1 MTIRSLYVWAR
12 KMPQKALE
20 CTSQNPPGGTPQRVV
35 TIWFHHGLLLV
46 ALDSNGEFTLT
57 VVISVLP
64 LGDPT
69 RFGTL
74 PPHPIVRDSVRRALD
89 SGQYEGYGNSAGLQ
103 ETRRAV
109 AEAFTCKEAP
119 LTADVS
125 LIN

>member
-1 MTIRSLYVWAR
+1 
-12 KMPQKALE
+12 MPQKALE
-20 CTSQNPPGGTPQRVV
+20 CTSQNPLGGTPQRVV
-35 TIWFHHGLLLV
+35 VSPWASKILLV

-89 SGQYEGYGNSAGLQ
+89 SGQYEGYGNSAGLP

-119 LTADVS
+119 LTANVS

>member
-1 MTIRSLYVWAR
+1 MHQENATESLRMHLPKSPWGDSPESSDHLVSPWAS
-12 KMPQKALE
+12 K
-20 CTSQNPPGGTPQRVV
+20 
-35 TIWFHHGLLLV
+35 ILLV

-89 SGQYEGYGNSAGLQ
+89 SGQYEGYSNSAGLP

-119 LTADVS
+119 LTANVS